1 MKQSRDSITD
11 TLAEPRREGVRLQV
25 LIATM
30 GAGGIRSVA
39 AYPHPR
45 MEGVEYLV
53 GWQMP
58 EGEIP
63 DALRR
68 SDFRILPHHTRGLS
82 RNRNFLLD
90 HATAPVSLISDDD
103 ISYTEEGLRTV
114 IEAFDRNPGADI
126 LTFRYETGKYR
137 KEYPDGGF
145 DLSSPPKGYYLT
157 SFELAFRTHPVAGTG
172 VRFNEHFGLGSR
184 CFISGEE
191 ILFLHDLLGKG
202 LRGRHIP
209 EIICIHP
216 DEPTTGRRPSDLSL
230 HLAAKGAVV
239 ARLHPFT
246 WPLRMVIHL
255 MRSKEIPKLE
265 FLRIWTEGVVRA
277 RRLDVWR
284 DRSTHTFIDSIHSH
298 GRKEV

>member
-1 MKQSRDSITD
+1 MTD
-11 TLAEPRREGVRLQV
+11 PSVETRAKRVRLQV

-30 GAGGIRSVA
+30 GAEGIRSVA
-39 AYPHPR
+39 ASSHPPVA
-45 MEGVEYLV
+45 GVEYLV

-63 DALRR
+63 DTLRR
-68 SDFRILPHHTRGLS
+68 PDFRILPHSTRGLS

-90 HATAPVSLISDDD
+90 LATAPLALISDDD
-103 ISYTEEGLRTV
+103 ISYTEEGLRKV
-114 IEAFDRNPGADI
+114 IDAFDRNPHADI

-157 SFELAFRTHPVAGTG
+157 SFELAFRTHPVAGTD
-172 VRFNEHFGLGSR
+172 VRFNEYFGLGSR

-191 ILFLHDLLGKG
+191 ILFLHDLLKKG

-209 EIICIHP
+209 EIVCVHP
-216 DEPTTGRRPSDLSL
+216 DEPTTGRRASDLPL

-246 WPLRMVIHL
+246 WPLRMVTHL

-265 FLRIWTEGVVRA
+265 FLRIWIEGVARA
-277 RRLDVWR
+277 RRLDVWS
-284 DRSTHTFIDSIHSH
+284 DRHPHTFIDPTHSYE
-298 GRKEV
+298 RKEV